1 VGFKEYPNSTH
12 REEVFKIA
20 PSPSTFEA
28 EETFQPPSY
37 FHQDEVA
44 RDYTEFF
51 ADLDFS
57 PLPAPVGRQACLLP
71 DEKAEAVGVTP
82 TALTSKR
89 CWSKLERSTPIVQIY
104 VRFWSNIRP
113 WSCCWD
119 FDPRYVSNLPLGLM
133 FPKRSRPLDIYGGNS
148 RQFPI

>member
-1 VGFKEYPNSTH
+1 MGFKEYPTQPTERRCS
-12 REEVFKIA
+12 R
-20 PSPSTFEA
+20 SPRLLRRLKQKRRSNRRRIFTKMRSQEITQSF
-28 EETFQPPSY
+28 
-37 FHQDEVA
+37 
-44 RDYTEFF
+44 
-51 ADLDFS
+51 
-57 PLPAPVGRQACLLP
+57 LPIWIFLPCLLL